1 MPIRVG
7 FSNLPAPGRP
17 GAWGLGPGAA
27 SAAQGPTGPSSDNS
41 VMCHVAVPAGSES
54 DGSGSLTAEVAGK
67 SAAVLA
73 WGMLID
79 AVLIVQ
85 NFRGFN
91 GPWPTQPWAGGPA
104 PWPRGRP
111 GAAGS
116 APPSPLGDGAPRAS
130 SVTLPS
136 LREAAVTGLLVRLR
150 RHRE

>member
-1 MPIRVG
+1 VPIRVG

-41 VMCHVAVPAGSES
+41 VMCHVAVPAGSDS

-79 AVLIVQ
+79 AVLIAQ
-85 NFRGFN
+85 NFSDVALGR
-91 GPWPTQPWAGGPA
+91 
-104 PWPRGRP
+104 WPRALAE
-111 GAAGS
+111 GAARSSRLCS
-116 APPSPLGDGAPRAS
+116 AVAFRRRCAARIERG
-130 SVTLPS
+130 
-136 LREAAVTGLLVRLR
+136 AAVAP
-150 RHRE
+150 